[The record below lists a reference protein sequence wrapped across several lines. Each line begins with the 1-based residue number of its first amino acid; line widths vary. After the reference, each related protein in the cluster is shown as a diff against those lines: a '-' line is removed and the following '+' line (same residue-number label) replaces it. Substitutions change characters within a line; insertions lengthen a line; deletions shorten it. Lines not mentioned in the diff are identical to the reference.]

1 MGVEEHSTMMAQP
14 CKQRS
19 HLQYAP
25 AHHQQNNR
33 QHPRQGPSGQGKSM
47 LWKSR
52 VCKRWWRAS
61 VGREA
66 EEVERERDTLKLEVL
81 GQVQKANTTE
91 RSLSSTLTAWQY
103 TEGRTS

>member
-1 MGVEEHSTMMAQP
+1 MGVEEHSTMTAQP

-25 AHHQQNNR
+25 THHQQNNR

-52 VCKRWWRAS
+52 VCKRWWRAIWE
-61 VGREA
+61 EA
-66 EEVERERDTLKLEVL
+66 EEVKHEGGMLKLEVL
-81 GQVQKANTTE
+81 GLEQKANTE
-91 RSLSSTLTAWQY
+91 RRLSSTLAAWQY